1 MKILGWILGGVLVVA
16 GAAFLLRESKWHR
29 GFVDATAR
37 KPSGWVGRWLYSDPK
52 PHYKAFHFLLD
63 KLQLTPTDGFLDICC
78 GGGTLLHLAL
88 QTVRH
93 AAGLDHSADM
103 IALTQANNARAV
115 TEGRLDVRQGDAQ
128 ALPWD
133 DNSFDAVSN
142 ANALFFIAEP
152 VQFLRETYRV
162 LKQGGRFAVVTM
174 AKHKL
179 ANMLWVPYRSSIT
192 LYTDE
197 ELARMLRE
205 AGFAAVEAYS
215 PDGYLQ
221 IGYGEKT

>member
-37 KPSGWVGRWLYSDPK
+37 KPSGRAGRWLYSDPK
-52 PHYKAFHFLLD
+52 PHYKAFRFLLD

-103 IALTQANNARAV
+103 VALTQANNARAV

-162 LKQGGRFAVVTM
+162 L
-174 AKHKL
+174 
-179 ANMLWVPYRSSIT
+179 
-192 LYTDE
+192 
-197 ELARMLRE
+197 
-205 AGFAAVEAYS
+205 
-215 PDGYLQ
+215 
-221 IGYGEKT
+221 